1 METILIVD
9 DIPQNIKILGTILHR
24 QGYHIEFAM
33 KGQAALQ
40 WVSEKSFDL
49 ILLDVMMPEM
59 DGFEVCRQLKQNPQ
73 TAEIPVIFLTAKTDS
88 ESVVKGFE
96 AGAVDFLSK
105 PFNTEEL
112 LARVSTHLSL
122 QRQKRELKELNA
134 AKDKFFSILSHDL
147 INPFNSIL
155 GLTDLMKKEYQQLSE
170 TEKIYFI
177 GLIHDAAQQG
187 YMLLSDLLIWGRENM
202 KKVRFDPSNHVLHNV
217 VDGIMA
223 LTNNHATQKQ
233 IEVTNK
239 IPSEITVFADEEM
252 LKIIL
257 RNLLTNA
264 IKFTPAGGSVWF
276 EALQNE
282 DETIVKVGDTGIGI
296 AAEVQSS
303 LFQIDSTYSSN
314 GTNGEKG
321 TGLGLVLC
329 KDFIEKHNGTIQVES
344 HPGKGTIFTCSF
356 PANAKE

>member
-33 KGQAALQ
+33 NGQAALQ
-40 WVSEKSFDL
+40 WVNEKSFDL

-112 LARVSTHLSL
+112 LVRVGTHLSL
-122 QRQKRELKELNA
+122 LNQKRELKELNA

-155 GLTDLMKKEYQQLSE
+155 GLTDLMKKEYHQISE
-170 TEKIYFI
+170 TERIYFI

-187 YMLLSDLLIWGRENM
+187 FMLLSDLLIWGRENM
-202 KKVRFDPSNHVLHNV
+202 KKVQFAPSTHLLRNV
-217 VDGIMA
+217 AEGIMA
-223 LTNNHATQKQ
+223 LTSNHSTQKQ
-233 IEVTNK
+233 IVVTNK
-239 IPSEITVFADEEM
+239 IQSEISVFADAEM

-264 IKFTPAGGSVWF
+264 IKFTRTGGKVWF
-276 EALQNE
+276 EAAQNQL
-282 DETIVKVGDTGIGI
+282 ETIVKVGDTGIGI
-296 AAEVQSS
+296 APEVQSS
-303 LFQIDSTYSSN
+303 LFQIDRAYSSN
-314 GTNGEKG
+314 GTDGEKG

-329 KDFIEKHNGTIQVES
+329 KDFVEKHGGTIQVES
-344 HPGKGTIFTCSF
+344 EPGKGTIFTITF
-356 PANAKE
+356 PASSLK